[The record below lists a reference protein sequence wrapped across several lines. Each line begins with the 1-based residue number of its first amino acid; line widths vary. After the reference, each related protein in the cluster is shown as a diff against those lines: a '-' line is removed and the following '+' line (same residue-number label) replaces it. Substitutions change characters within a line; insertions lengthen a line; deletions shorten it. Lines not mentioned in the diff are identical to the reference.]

1 LVDRYS
7 LFRLPDDAGDGEVVH
22 LIVHDDAGGGG
33 HELAAPDQVD
43 ARRYCACVELL
54 VHFLAASGDSI
65 VRWLFVHTGEY
76 DESIFFKLSYL
87 GIG

>member
-7 LFRLPDDAGDGEVVH
+7 LFRVPDDAGYGEVVH

-43 ARRYCACVELL
+43 ARRYCACAVVDYHCISLPL
-54 VHFLAASGDSI
+54 KGKVA
-65 VRWLFVHTGEY
+65 
-76 DESIFFKLSYL
+76 
-87 GIG
+87 